1 MVFNTHYPNTNSPKQ
16 HPNAEFCSD
25 VSDIADGYCHDMSNT
40 VSGSLFVIIAD
51 NLDDDAFFFDTKQP
65 ICDFDGGDCCLAD
78 MKVNFCIRC
87 SCVNDMNYT
96 TTEISMFTGYD
107 IGTMNF
113 STVL

>member
-1 MVFNTHYPNTNSPKQ
+1 M
-16 HPNAEFCSD
+16 
-25 VSDIADGYCHDMSNT
+25 
-40 VSGSLFVIIAD
+40 SGSLFVIIAD

-65 ICDFDGGDCCLAD
+65 VCEFDGGDCCLAD